1 LGVKYRVNGK
11 ATSVFWDKDCVIYH
25 HNSGNTHLI
34 SDVPETLL
42 KRCLSYTPYDYD
54 DLNQSIQQCP
64 EFAEQDC
71 FEYINQLLITLI
83 NKELIEALN

>member
-1 LGVKYRVNGK
+1 MNAEYRVNGK
-11 ATSVFWDKDCVIYH
+11 VTSVFWDKDCVIYH

-42 KRCLSYTPYDYD
+42 KRCLSHISYDYNA
-54 DLNQSIQQCP
+54 LNQSVQQYP

-83 NKELIEALN
+83 NKELIEPLN